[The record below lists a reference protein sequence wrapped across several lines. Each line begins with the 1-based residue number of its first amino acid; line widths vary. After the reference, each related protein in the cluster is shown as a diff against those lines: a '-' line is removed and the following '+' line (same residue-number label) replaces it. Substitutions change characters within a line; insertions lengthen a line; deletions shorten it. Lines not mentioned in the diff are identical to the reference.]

1 MGYFVCFVQGNF
13 DFRIEFQK
21 FFQAVLGIPAAYL
34 TDAENF
40 FILIL
45 PSIDK
50 DTHASSGLIPAGSA
64 SSSIGVRPVRL
75 IPLP

>member
-1 MGYFVCFVQGNF
+1 MGCFVCFVQGNF
-13 DFRIEFQK
+13 DFRIEFQN

-45 PSIDK
+45 KPVQM
-50 DTHASSGLIPAGSA
+50 HG
-64 SSSIGVRPVRL
+64 SSISGSKKKGAPV
-75 IPLP
+75 